1 MSRARLS
8 PERTA
13 EVLLSGRLTPADFAD
28 GVTVLYYDTAHL
40 DAALDCARG
49 RYQES
54 LLRGWSTWS
63 GADLQGTASR
73 YRGRYATSRD
83 ALLDRMAGRD
93 IPYTELRVGRQR
105 RRVVVLGLEPADLA
119 RAHPDL
125 IVRDEP
131 RSAKV

>member
-1 MSRARLS
+1 VSRARLS

-13 EVLLSGRLTPADFAD
+13 EVLLGGRLTPADFAD
-28 GVTVLYYDTAHL
+28 GVTLLYTAPEHL
-40 DAALDCARG
+40 DAALACARG

-93 IPYTELRVGRQR
+93 IPHTEMRVGRQR
-105 RRVVVLGLEPADLA
+105 RRVVVLGLWPEDLA

-131 RSAKV
+131 RSGKV

>member
-1 MSRARLS
+1 MSRSRLS

-13 EVLLSGRLTPADFAD
+13 EVLLSGRLTPADFAA

-40 DAALDCARG
+40 DAALACACG
-49 RYQES
+49 RYQQA

-63 GADLQGTASR
+63 GADLQGAASR
-73 YRGRYATSRD
+73 YRGRYAASRD
-83 ALLDRMAGRD
+83 ALLDRMAARG

-131 RSAKV
+131 RSRKV